1 VRWVTYRS
9 GADDRVHPGVIKDET
24 VHGSRGHGSLI
35 ELLAGGEELLLAAA
49 ERAYADPLEVI
60 ELERAVLVS
69 PVPVPPSVRDF
80 MAFEAHVV
88 TSMAAL
94 GRTVEPIWY
103 ELPLFY
109 FSNPAAVKGP
119 NESVPIS
126 PGCVD
131 FDFELEVAAVIG
143 RPGAD
148 IKIED
153 AEHHI
158 AGYVLFCDWSARDLQ
173 DRVMSQGLGPVKGK
187 DGATSLGP
195 WIVTRDELEPHRA
208 GGAFDLTM
216 TASVNGKRYSTGNLR
231 DLYWSFAEMV
241 AYASRGTDLVTG
253 DLLGSGTVGTGCI
266 LELSR
271 THGSDAYP
279 WLRAGDEVTLEV
291 DRMGSIR
298 AEILPAGP
306 VVAPVRGE
314 GPDEP

>member
-9 GADDRVHPGVIKDET
+9 GADGRVHPGVIKDEA
-24 VHGSRGHGSLI
+24 VHGYRGHDSLI
-35 ELLAGGEELLLAAA
+35 DLLAGGEEQLLAAG
-49 ERAYADPLEVI
+49 EQAYADPSEVV
-60 ELERAVLVS
+60 ELERVALTS
-69 PVPVPPSVRDF
+69 PVPAPPSIRDF

-94 GRTVEPIWY
+94 GQTVEPIWY

-119 NESVPIS
+119 NEAVAIS

-153 AEHHI
+153 AERHI
-158 AGYVLFCDWSARDLQ
+158 AGYMLFCDWSARDLQ

-195 WIVTRDELEPHRA
+195 WIVTGDELEQRRA
-208 GGAFDLTM
+208 DRAFDLTM
-216 TASVNGKRYSTGNLR
+216 TASVNGTRYSTGNLR

-241 AYASRGTDLVTG
+241 AYASRGTTLVTG

-279 WLRAGDEVTLEV
+279 WLQAGDEVALEV
-291 DRMGSIR
+291 ACMGSIR

-306 VVAPVRGE
+306 VVAPIRGE
-314 GPDEP
+314 GSDQT